1 MKRKKTDEAMTA
13 QLEHGK
19 ILPLIFRLAV
29 PAIIAQLITFLY
41 NIVDRMYV
49 ARIEG
54 VGTEALA
61 ALGIVLPITLIIQAL
76 SSLIGIGGSP
86 RAGIK
91 LGEGNDGEANIIFNN
106 AFVLLVTV
114 GVITEVLTAIFAKPL
129 VVLFGCPPTAVE
141 YASSYLRIYAYGTVF
156 ADPILL
162 ALHEGQWLG
171 ADHQSKFYP
180 RSSGVPLQKLLCYG
194 KARPFRHDKNGG
206 IGGRRVWDHRQLHLS
221 VVCDDPAGRGADCRA
236 GADAQR
242 SAASGHF
249 GHHAGQGRREENA
262 SAGNGGG
269 DLCVSLQ

>member
-1 MKRKKTDEAMTA
+1 MKCKKTDEAMTA

-54 VGTEALA
+54 AGTEALA

-114 GVITEVLTAIFAKPL
+114 VLTAIFAKPL

-156 ADPILL
+156 VMLAQGLNPFILTQGYSFFAMGSVLTGAVINIVLDPIFIFALGMGVRGSAL
-162 ALHEGQWLG
+162 ATVISQLVSYIVITLFFF
-171 ADHQSKFYP
+171 SKKKLD
-180 RSSGVPLQKLLCYG
+180 RS
-194 KARPFRHDKNGG
+194 
-206 IGGRRVWDHRQLHLS
+206 
-221 VVCDDPAGRGADCRA
+221 
-236 GADAQR
+236 
-242 SAASGHF
+242 
-249 GHHAGQGRREENA
+249 
-262 SAGNGGG
+262 GNF
-269 DLCVSLQ
+269 